1 MIKAPSTDVAVQ
13 ELSQSTAEVSEIV
26 FFLLG
31 AMTIVEIVDSHQG
44 FKLVTDNISTRN
56 PKTLL
61 WVVSLSYLYIC
72 SLNFILCWI
81 GLLLCN
87 SQCATTTKAQ
97 TNKHK

>member
-1 MIKAPSTDVAVQ
+1 
-13 ELSQSTAEVSEIV
+13 V

-61 WVVSLSYLYIC
+61 WVVSLSYFYV
-72 SLNFILCWI
+72 SLTEVFITFYTSYTFSNL
-81 GLLLCN
+81 
-87 SQCATTTKAQ
+87 QCATMRNQHTGMSCQ
-97 TNKHK
+97 W